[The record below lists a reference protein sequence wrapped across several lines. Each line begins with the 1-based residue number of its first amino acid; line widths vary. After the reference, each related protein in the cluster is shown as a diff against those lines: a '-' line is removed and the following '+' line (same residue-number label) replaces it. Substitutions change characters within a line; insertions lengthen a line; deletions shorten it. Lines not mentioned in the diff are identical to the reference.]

1 MTDSK
6 QEIIQLNSVEAY
18 NRLYG
23 LETYHPLVGVVNIPQ
38 MRSIERHVTFNYG
51 LYALFLK
58 HGANCTLRYGREVY
72 DYQAGTIVTFSP
84 GQVVSID
91 NEPDTLLPAVSGL
104 VFHPDILF
112 GTPMAGKMRQYSFFD
127 YDERESLHLSE
138 REQSVITDLFNSISS
153 EIEHPVDRHS
163 QTLITDRIALILD
176 YCMRFY
182 DRQFITRHKVNS
194 TLLENFLVQLDDYFA
209 SGTAAR
215 EGLPQVS
222 YFADRACLSTSYFG
236 DLIKKETGIN
246 AKKYI
251 QNKVIDIS
259 KRFLTEEHGSINEV
273 AYRLGFQY
281 PQHFTRVFKMN
292 TGMTPGQF
300 VKDSRNFAV

>member
-138 REQSVITDLFNSISS
+138 RAKC
-153 EIEHPVDRHS
+153 HH
-163 QTLITDRIALILD
+163 
-176 YCMRFY
+176 RFV
-182 DRQFITRHKVNS
+182 QQH
-194 TLLENFLVQLDDYFA
+194 LL
-209 SGTAAR
+209 G
-215 EGLPQVS
+215 
-222 YFADRACLSTSYFG
+222 DRASRRPALADTYHRPHR
-236 DLIKKETGIN
+236 T
-246 AKKYI
+246 
-251 QNKVIDIS
+251 
-259 KRFLTEEHGSINEV
+259 HP
-273 AYRLGFQY
+273 RLL
-281 PQHFTRVFKMN
+281 H
-292 TGMTPGQF
+292 
-300 VKDSRNFAV
+300 ALL